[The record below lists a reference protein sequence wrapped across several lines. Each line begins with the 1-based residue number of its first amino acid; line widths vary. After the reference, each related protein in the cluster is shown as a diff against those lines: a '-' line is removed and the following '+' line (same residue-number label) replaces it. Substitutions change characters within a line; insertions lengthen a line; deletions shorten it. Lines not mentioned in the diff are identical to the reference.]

1 MRLGNQSNVGVP
13 ALRSMSVTNWLQLD
27 PLRGFD
33 SGLIRHI
40 ESALEDQTDEKFWE
54 LIQKLVWSPIK
65 DIASTG
71 QIFVLDG
78 QHSGAFKVCCGL
90 VGYLKS
96 ACAAPSRADARSL
109 CELYNDYTKVVAGY
123 PIRDLLKSELDLL
136 VISNMDSFEGDRL
149 KDKLSSIISARMNSQ
164 VITILETANADI
176 ALDEFRLL
184 KSSFNER
191 LVTVWPKRK

>member
-1 MRLGNQSNVGVP
+1 
-13 ALRSMSVTNWLQLD
+13 
-27 PLRGFD
+27 
-33 SGLIRHI
+33 
-40 ESALEDQTDEKFWE
+40 
-54 LIQKLVWSPIK
+54 
-65 DIASTG
+65 
-71 QIFVLDG
+71 
-78 QHSGAFKVCCGL
+78 
-90 VGYLKS
+90 
-96 ACAAPSRADARSL
+96 L